1 MLMVVGIVLI
11 FIGFLMFILPQAG
24 EKKESSDPLEEPEV
38 EAKGKK
44 IRGGAVVM
52 TGPIPILV
60 GSDPKTALL
69 MMLIALIITLVWAM
83 GFRPG

>member
-24 EKKESSDPLEEPEV
+24 EKRGTNDHLEDVEE
-38 EAKGKK
+38 EAKGEN

-52 TGPIPILV
+52 IGPIPVLA
-60 GSDPKTALL
+60 GSNPKTALL
-69 MMLIALIITLVWAM
+69 MMLIALVIMLVWAM
-83 GFRPG
+83 EFKLG